1 MVGLDVGLQGWLVG
15 LDVGHFAVSLSLRS
29 STASAGQVEHSVERI
44 FSTITNV
51 FILITGGEI
60 TNCGGAERRG
70 GGWRRGGDGEGGG
83 EGEEGEGG

>member
-1 MVGLDVGLQGWLVG
+1 MVGLDVGL
-15 LDVGHFAVSLSLRS
+15 HAVSLSLRS

-60 TNCGGAERRG
+60 TNCGGVQR
-70 GGWRRGGDGEGGG
+70 DGEGG
-83 EGEEGEGG
+83 EGGGL